1 MKTIHKVFLFL
12 FIVSGCKIIFADDG
26 FDFSGALSDRS
37 SGAAE
42 TQDAG
47 GFDFSSN
54 PQDYVAQAL
63 PAVTLGGKVKFD
75 TRAYLDDP
83 ENKGNKGSERFPLK
97 SVPDVTINIDHSGET
112 ADAEIKLNFSKDSIK
127 TYYEDVIEEAVAR
140 VYLGN
145 FILEGG
151 KEKLVWGKGDKL
163 HVLDNF
169 LASDYTDFIYPD
181 YIDRR
186 LAVPMFR
193 AIYNAPSGMF
203 RAEAVYAPVTVAD
216 RFSDDG
222 LWVPAAKKELSTAV
236 ASTAAATLVPLGG
249 SITHTFLKQTA
260 AANKLSSDNLMP
272 DLYNLKYSQYG
283 VRVTGL
289 LGSLDW
295 GLSYYYGRYKRPSV
309 DSLKLVSYVRD
320 YITNGGTSD
329 LETGIDY
336 DRLQV
341 FGIEG
346 AKVFGKLNTRF
357 ELAYNLTD
365 DVAGDNSAVHNN
377 SVAWVAGFDMD
388 LPIHNL
394 NVNVQETG
402 AFILHGESIKNN
414 GNYDVDRDS
423 EDCYSNN
430 KLSVNI
436 SDNFLHENLKTE
448 ILVVWGIE
456 RGDLSVRPQISYTVR
471 TGIDLIASGMYIYCR
486 DKDSEFYA
494 WKDNSFVQA
503 GIKYTF

>member
-1 MKTIHKVFLFL
+1 MKIVQRVFLFL
-12 FIVSGCKIIFADDG
+12 FIVSGFEMAFADDG
-26 FDFSGALSDRS
+26 FDFSGTPSDIS
-37 SGAAE
+37 SGTNAE
-42 TQDAG
+42 TQDTG

-54 PQDYVAQAL
+54 SQDYVTQSL
-63 PAVTLGGKVKFD
+63 SAVTLGGKLKFD
-75 TRAYLDDP
+75 ARAYLDDP
-83 ENKGNKGSERFPLK
+83 ENKDNKGSERFPLK
-97 SVPDVTINIDHSGET
+97 AVPDLTINIDHRGEA
-112 ADAEIKLNFSKDSIK
+112 ADAEIKLNFSKDSIR
-127 TYYEDVIEEAVAR
+127 TYNEDVIEEAVAR

-203 RAEAVYAPVTVAD
+203 RAEAVYSPVTAAD

-222 LWVPAAKKELSTAV
+222 LWVPAAKKELSATVSSTAV
-236 ASTAAATLVPLGG
+236 NTLSSIG
-249 SITHTFLKQTA
+249 SPSVKQMS
-260 AANKLSSDNLMP
+260 AANKLSSDLLMP

-283 VRVTGL
+283 LRVTGL
-289 LGSLDW
+289 LGSFDW

-309 DSLKLVSYVRD
+309 DPLKLSSYVRD
-320 YITNGGTSD
+320 YITNGGASN

-357 ELAYNLTD
+357 EFAYNLTD
-365 DVAGDNSAVHNN
+365 DIAGDNSAVHNN